1 MFNLQDNRRFALWHE
16 AGHAVAAMSMGLKIV
31 SFGLLPVP
39 HCLVDH
45 KRATK
50 EQMGIP
56 LCAGAMLN
64 QHIFGF
70 TWGHGNDF
78 EMARTLG
85 DLGVF
90 KEKALALVKQNEQ
103 KAKLIVEA
111 LATEKSIP
119 MVTQERE
126 CAVLPVTNPE
136 HQLTLDAIRKASP
149 SKRMIVALDVMARA
163 QMKFPKAAAAL
174 ASVSAR
180 LRW

>member
-1 MFNLQDNRRFALWHE
+1 MFTLQDNRRVALWHE

-31 SFGLLPVP
+31 SFGLLPIP

-50 EQMGIP
+50 EQMGIL

-70 TWGHGNDF
+70 TWGHGTDF
-78 EMARTLG
+78 EMAKELG
-85 DLGVF
+85 DLEKF
-90 KEKALALVKQNEQ
+90 KTEALALVKANEQ
-103 KAKLIVEA
+103 KAKLIVET
-111 LATEKSIP
+111 LCDQKQIP
-119 MVTQERE
+119 MATQERS
-126 CAVLPVTNPE
+126 CDVLPKSDPE
-136 HQLTLDAIRKASP
+136 HDATVAAIAKASP
-149 SKRMIVALDVMARA
+149 SPLMIKTLGFMARA

-174 ASVSAR
+174 ASASAK